1 MLFRSVMGPFGRAA
15 ERGQIVREGKKLE
28 TARLGEEQ
36 RVAQEAAQKA
46 GLETAQMP
54 PTPQGGVETLA
65 GSLDRAY
72 AAQSQLKSISDQMAT
87 LEAKFSDPAQYTM
100 AEYPVLREQYKQL
113 EQQYNEIAEKQPY
126 LPSTY
131 EALQRKIAYKTKQF
145 ETAVKAQKFED
156 ADKLQQEVADLRQQ
170 VEQYEN
176 LPAQVGRAYTYKD
189 LARVQGE
196 AQQEHAARE
205 DFAQKE
211 QANKEKFAG
220 QLPLLETL
228 TAPQQTKDRKSTRLN
243 SSHT

>member
-1 MLFRSVMGPFGRAA
+1 MLFRSAGLDLTDPKAREEYFDNFIGGAVLAGVMGPFGRAA

-36 RVAQEAAQKA
+36 RVAQETAQKA

-65 GSLDRAY
+65 GGLDRAY

-156 ADKLQQEVADLRQQ
+156 ADKLQQEVAELRQQ
-170 VEQYEN
+170 VE
-176 LPAQVGRAYTYKD
+176 
-189 LARVQGE
+189 
-196 AQQEHAARE
+196 
-205 DFAQKE
+205 
-211 QANKEKFAG
+211 
-220 QLPLLETL
+220 
-228 TAPQQTKDRKSTRLN
+228 DRKSTRLN
-243 SSHT
+243 SSHSQQSRMPSSA